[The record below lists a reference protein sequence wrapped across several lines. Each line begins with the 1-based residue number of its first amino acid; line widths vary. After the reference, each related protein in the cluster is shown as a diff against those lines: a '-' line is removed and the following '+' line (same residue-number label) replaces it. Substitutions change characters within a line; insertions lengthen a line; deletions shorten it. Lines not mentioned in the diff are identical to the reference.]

1 MNQSFIIISM
11 KSKEKNRDKNNIF
24 LNGWILITA
33 TGPSFVSHKY

>member
-11 KSKEKNRDKNNIF
+11 KSKEKIEIKTTFF

-33 TGPSFVSHKY
+33 TGPFFVSHNY